1 MGRIVGIDYGMVRIG
16 LAITDEMRI
25 ITQPLAVVRAAKNPK
40 QTADL
45 IAKELEKFKNIDSI
59 VIGLPL
65 LLSGK
70 EGEMAVLAR
79 AFGAAVEKRM
89 GIPVVYWDERLTSSQ
104 VDRMLRDSDV
114 SRRKRTELSD
124 QLAAAA
130 ILQNY
135 IDSLNC

>member
-1 MGRIVGIDYGMVRIG
+1 MGRIVGIDFGTARIG

-25 ITQPLAVVRAAKNPK
+25 ITQPLATVQASKNVK

-45 IAKELEKFKNIDSI
+45 IAKELERFKKIDTI

-70 EGEMAVLAR
+70 EGEMATLAK
-79 AFGAAVEKRM
+79 AFGAAVEARM
-89 GIPVVYWDERLTSSQ
+89 GVPVVYWDERLTSSQ

-114 SRRKRTELSD
+114 SRKKRATLSD

-135 IDSLNC
+135 MYSLP

>member
-1 MGRIVGIDYGMVRIG
+1 MGRIVGIDFGTARIG

-25 ITQPLAVVRAAKNPK
+25 ITQPLATVQASKNVK

-45 IAKELEKFKNIDSI
+45 IAKELERFKKIDTI

-70 EGEMAVLAR
+70 EGEMATLAK
-79 AFGAAVEKRM
+79 AFGAAVEARM
-89 GIPVVYWDERLTSSQ
+89 GVPVVYWDERLTSSQ

-114 SRRKRTELSD
+114 SRKKRATLSD

-135 IDSLNC
+135 MDSLP

>member
-1 MGRIVGIDYGMVRIG
+1 MGRIVGIDFGTARIG

-25 ITQPLAVVRAAKNPK
+25 ITQPLATIQAAKNVK
-40 QTADL
+40 QTVEL
-45 IAKELEKFKNIDSI
+45 IAKELERFKKIDTI
-59 VIGLPL
+59 VVGLPL

-70 EGEMAVLAR
+70 EGDMASLAK

-89 GIPVVYWDERLTSSQ
+89 GVPVVYWDERLTSSQ

-114 SRRKRTELSD
+114 SRKKRATLSD

-135 IDSLNC
+135 MDSLP